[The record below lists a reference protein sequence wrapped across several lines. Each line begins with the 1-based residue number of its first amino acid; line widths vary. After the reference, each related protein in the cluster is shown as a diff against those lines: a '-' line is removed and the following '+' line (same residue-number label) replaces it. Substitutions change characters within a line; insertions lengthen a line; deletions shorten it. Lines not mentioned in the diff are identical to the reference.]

1 MRRAAGRATIVA
13 MPQMTERRRAHRVEM
28 TVECMLRRRAG
39 SPIACETVDVG
50 TGGMSVSSE
59 RPLAADEVVAFD
71 LDAIALS
78 GRARVLRQHGHQ
90 LYALRFEQMAADMR
104 DALERLVSRAG

>member
-1 MRRAAGRATIVA
+1 MAQT
-13 MPQMTERRRAHRVEM
+13 TERRRTPRVPM
-28 TVECMLRRRAG
+28 SVECMLRRRAG

-71 LDAIALS
+71 LAEVELS
-78 GRARVLRQHGHQ
+78 GRARVLRQQGHQ
-90 LYALRFEQMAADMR
+90 VYALRFEQLAGEMR
-104 DALERLVSRAG
+104 ASLDRLLSRGA